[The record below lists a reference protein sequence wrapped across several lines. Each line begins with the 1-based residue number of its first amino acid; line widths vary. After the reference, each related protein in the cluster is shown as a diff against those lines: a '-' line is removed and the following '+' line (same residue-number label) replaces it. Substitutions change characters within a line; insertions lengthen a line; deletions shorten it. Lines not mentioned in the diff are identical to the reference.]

1 MSKSL
6 LNKVAGDPTTS
17 LKIDSTSDDFSCEY
31 CEIYKNTY
39 FQEHLRTFASE
50 VTLGSDCL
58 GLASSTATLKTILT

>member
-6 LNKVAGDPTTS
+6 SNKVAGGPKTS

-39 FQEHLRTFASE
+39 FQEHLRTAVSE
-50 VTLGSDCL
+50 VNLGSDCL
-58 GLASSTATLKTILT
+58 GLASSTATFKNILT